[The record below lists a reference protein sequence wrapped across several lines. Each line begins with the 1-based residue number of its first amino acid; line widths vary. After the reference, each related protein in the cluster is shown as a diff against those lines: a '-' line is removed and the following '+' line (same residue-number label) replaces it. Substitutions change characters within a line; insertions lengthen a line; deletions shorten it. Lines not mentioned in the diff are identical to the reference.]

1 MNCAFYSCMGI
12 DPSMGSPCRQ
22 WLLKI
27 LTAVIYRC
35 MPIHGEQDW
44 WRWYNIYLTII
55 QYFVPLIIVDG
66 AYCIIAYRV
75 WLSEPI
81 SDDRRFVKD
90 RRKVVKL
97 LVIVVTLFTFCWLP
111 YETYL
116 LLSEVR
122 PNINVYVC
130 RPRSRPHTPF
140 QILLH
145 QRNLHVLTL
154 SGNEQL
160 VYQSDNL
167 RYLQCTYAL
176 GLIIQK

>member
-1 MNCAFYSCMGI
+1 
-12 DPSMGSPCRQ
+12 
-22 WLLKI
+22 
-27 LTAVIYRC
+27 

-81 SDDRRFVKD
+81 SDVRRFVKD

-97 LVIVVTLFTFCWLP
+97 LLIVVTLFTFCWLP

-122 PNINVYVC
+122 PNINLYVC
-130 RPRSRPHTPF
+130 RPCSRLHTHSRFYYINVIFMCSHCLAMSNSCINP
-140 QILLH
+140 IIYGIY
-145 QRNLHVLTL
+145 NV
-154 SGNEQL
+154 
-160 VYQSDNL
+160 
-167 RYLQCTYAL
+167 RYVL
-176 GLIIQK
+176 GLNIQTDTYCAEEIPT